1 MRISNYFSIHTLYSD
16 ASENKAFYL
25 QDGLCTEKLPQL
37 CSLQEVHI
45 QFYHAKMLVQQGSEL
60 SFLSVFFS
68 GRYRLAGFEG
78 NKLDVS

>member
-60 SFLSVFFS
+60 SFLSDFF
-68 GRYRLAGFEG
+68 FW
-78 NKLDVS
+78 